1 MVTTTTI
8 PTKENDMTT
17 RYIDIHVL
25 QSIPPSNINRDDT
38 GSPKTAMFGGRRR
51 ARVSSQAWKRQT
63 RATFNSWL
71 DPSQIGTRT
80 KDVVRLLAEEITRQ
94 DPELA
99 ADADGIAE
107 TILNK
112 AGIVLKVKKGE
123 HPGPA
128 QSGYLLFLSAGQ
140 VSSLAEAGVA
150 GQRHGDLAGH
160 LASIKVKD
168 LADSKHSVDCALFGR
183 MVADAPDLNVDA
195 ACQVAH
201 AIGVHAA
208 ETEFDYFT
216 ALDDRQADDT
226 SGAGMIG
233 TVEFISTTLYRYAT
247 INLGQL
253 AANLGNDTA
262 TQQAVQVFIDA
273 FVQSM
278 PTGKQNTFA
287 NRTLPDAVVITLR
300 DDQPINCVGAFERAV
315 VPGSAESGYVAAAAR
330 ALANHLAALD
340 EGWGASADATFVS
353 RIGHAAAPLDVV
365 GERVAMKDVG
375 RRVADAVAGSRG
387 PA

>member
-1 MVTTTTI
+1 MI
-8 PTKENDMTT
+8 LTKETEMTA

-25 QSIPPSNINRDDT
+25 QSVPPSNINRDDT

-63 RATFNSWL
+63 RATFNGWL
-71 DPSQIGTRT
+71 DPSQVGTRT
-80 KDVVRLLAEEITRQ
+80 KDVVRALAEEIIQR

-99 ADADGIAE
+99 AEADGIAE
-107 TILNK
+107 TVLNK
-112 AGIVLKVKKGE
+112 AGIKTAVPKVKKGE
-123 HPGPA
+123 EPGPA

-140 VSSLAEAGVA
+140 VSTLAQAGIT
-150 GQRHGDLAGH
+150 GHRGGDLAGH

-168 LADSKHSVDCALFGR
+168 LADSNHSVDCALFGR

-208 ETEFDYFT
+208 DTEFDYFT
-216 ALDDRQADDT
+216 AVDDRQGDDT

-247 INLGQL
+247 ISLSQL
-253 AANLGNDTA
+253 ATNLGNETA
-262 TQQAVQVFIDA
+262 TRQAVQVFIDA

-287 NRTLPDAVVITLR
+287 NRTLPDAVVISLR
-300 DDQPINCVGAFERAV
+300 ADQPINCVGAFERAV
-315 VPGSAESGYVAAAAR
+315 VPGPGESGYVAAAAR
-330 ALANHLAALD
+330 ALADHLGALD
-340 EGWGASADATFVS
+340 EGWGSSAEAAFVS
-353 RIGHAAAPLDVV
+353 RIGPAAAALDGV
-365 GERVAMKDVG
+365 GERVAMKDLG
-375 RRVADAVAGSRG
+375 RRVAEAVSGSRVS
-387 PA
+387 A